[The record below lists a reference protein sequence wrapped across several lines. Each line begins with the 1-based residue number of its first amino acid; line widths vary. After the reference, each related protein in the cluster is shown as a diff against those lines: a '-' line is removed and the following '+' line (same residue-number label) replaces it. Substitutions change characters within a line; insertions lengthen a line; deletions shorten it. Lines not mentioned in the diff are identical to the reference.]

1 MVKHSTIKTWLTAAA
16 FLFLPLNAYAA
27 GLGKLTVSSG
37 LGQPLRAEIELVSVQ
52 KDELSS
58 VVARIASLEAYRE
71 AKIDRATSLSSI
83 KISVESRANG
93 EPYLKV
99 ISTKPVNDPF
109 VDMLIELNWASGRLL
124 REYTLLLD
132 PPGFAEA
139 RPVPAQPIAVPS
151 VAPSV
156 EKRSEPNVAAP
167 TNVAPRRSTST
178 ARSGKRS
185 KTDSKNLTPAE
196 ETFPKL
202 NGESSTPAPA
212 PANATPE
219 PEATADTYGP
229 VKKGDTLAQIASS
242 LKPEG
247 VSLEQMLVGLYKNN
261 TKAFSGNMNRLKTG
275 QILRVPDA
283 DQLKSV
289 EKKQAQREIK
299 LQAAD
304 WNAYRQKLAGAV
316 AQVAPEKS
324 DAGQQEVTGKI
335 TPKVEDQAAS
345 AKAPSKDVLKLS
357 KGETA
362 GVGPSDAATTGKAGN
377 NAKALRER
385 IQSLEEEAVA
395 KEKTIKES
403 NERVSALEK
412 NVQDMKQLLELKNQ
426 NLAALQKQAATK
438 AVPPPPPV
446 VAPAV
451 KPAPPV
457 EAAKPPVTPET
468 PLVKAVPESKST
480 EVPPSPAATP
490 EPVAQTPAPPVV
502 TPKPEAAKP
511 KPAVVPAP
519 VPKETAWYDD
529 FLKNPLYWGAGLVVL
544 ALIGVLWLMV
554 LGNRRRKS
562 LTSFEDSIMTGG
574 DLKANT
580 VYGDTSGGVIDTG
593 DTSFLTDF
601 SQAGLGTIDTND
613 VDPIAEAEVYMAY
626 GRDAQA
632 EEILKEALTKDPNRH
647 EIHLKLLEIYA
658 GRKNVAAFETLAS
671 ELYAATGGQ
680 ASTVWEKAAEMGRQ
694 LDPDNPLYT
703 DGGPAPS
710 GSPHKGGSGMGMA
723 AAGAGMVA
731 GVVAATAAQRD
742 RVKHEEVMKPVSN
755 ISMEDGLNA
764 MQPSPAVAEE
774 ALDFDLDFAS
784 PDQATPQHIH
794 SPSTHE
800 VSFNES
806 DMGSKL
812 GMDTII
818 PQAFEKQMHGHPPAA
833 APALASEFD
842 FDDALTFDTTSQPA
856 PSHAAPQAAAHVAED
871 TALDFDFDLDEEAAS
886 ATSEQTIMPE
896 LDLTGIN
903 LDLDESPPLETH
915 SLSGPDTEIGEWQEV
930 STKIDLAKAYVDMG
944 DKEGARE
951 ILQEVLVEGDRTQ
964 QDNAKALLASL

>member
-16 FLFLPLNAYAA
+16 FLFLPLSAYAA
-27 GLGKLTVSSG
+27 GLGKLTVTSG
-37 LGQPLRAEIELVSVQ
+37 LGQPLRAEIELLSVQ

-58 VVARIASLEAYRE
+58 VVARIASLDAYRE
-71 AKIDRATSLSSI
+71 AKIERATSLSSI
-83 KISVESRANG
+83 KISVENRANG

-99 ISTKPVNDPF
+99 ISTKPVNDPY

-139 RPVPAQPIAVPS
+139 RPVPAQPIAMPS

-156 EKRSEPNVAAP
+156 ERRSEPNMAAP
-167 TNVAPRRSTST
+167 TNIAPRRSTST
-178 ARSGKRS
+178 TRSGKRS
-185 KTDSKNLTPAE
+185 KTETKNRTPAE

-202 NGESSTPAPA
+202 DGEPSTPVPA
-212 PANATPE
+212 PANASPE
-219 PEATADTYGP
+219 PEAAADTYGP

-261 TKAFSGNMNRLKTG
+261 TKAFAGNMNRLKTG

-324 DAGQQEVTGKI
+324 EAGQQEVTGKI

-345 AKAPSKDVLKLS
+345 AKTPSKDVLKLS
-357 KGETA
+357 KGEAA
-362 GVGPSDAATTGKAGN
+362 GVGQSDAATTGKGGKD
-377 NAKALRER
+377 AKALRER

-395 KEKTIKES
+395 KEKTIRES
-403 NERVSALEK
+403 NERVAALEK

-446 VAPAV
+446 AVPEV

-468 PLVKAVPESKST
+468 PLVKAVPEGTSA
-480 EVPPSPAATP
+480 EAPPAPAATP
-490 EPVAQTPAPPVV
+490 APAAPTPPPVV
-502 TPKPEAAKP
+502 TPKPEVAKP
-511 KPAVVPAP
+511 KPAVAPAP
-519 VPKETAWYDD
+519 TAKETAWYDD
-529 FLKNPLYWGAGLVVL
+529 LLKNPLYWGAGLAVL

-710 GSPHKGGSGMGMA
+710 GSPHKGGSGVAMA
-723 AAGAGMVA
+723 AAGAGVVA

-784 PDQATPQHIH
+784 PDQPTPAHIH

-800 VSFNES
+800 VSFDES

-856 PSHAAPQAAAHVAED
+856 PSHVAPQAAAHVAED

-903 LDLDESPPLETH
+903 LDLDESPQLQTH
-915 SLSGPDTEIGEWQEV
+915 TPSGPDTEIGEWQEV

>member
-16 FLFLPLNAYAA
+16 FLFLPLSAYAA
-27 GLGKLTVSSG
+27 GLGKLTVTSG
-37 LGQPLRAEIELVSVQ
+37 LGQPLRAEIELLSIQ

-58 VVARIASLEAYRE
+58 VVARIASLDAYRE
-71 AKIDRATSLSSI
+71 AKIERATSLSSI
-83 KISVESRANG
+83 KISVENRANG
-93 EPYLKV
+93 APYLKV
-99 ISTKPVNDPF
+99 ISTKPVNDPY
-109 VDMLIELNWASGRLL
+109 VDMLVELNWASGRLL

-132 PPGFAEA
+132 PPGFAEL

-156 EKRSEPNVAAP
+156 ERRSEPNIAAP
-167 TNVAPRRSTST
+167 TNIAPRRSTST
-178 ARSGKRS
+178 TRSGKRS
-185 KTDSKNLTPAE
+185 KTETKNLTPAE

-202 NGESSTPAPA
+202 DGESSTPAPV
-212 PANATPE
+212 PADATPE
-219 PEATADTYGP
+219 PEAAADTYGP

-261 TKAFSGNMNRLKTG
+261 TKAFSGNINRLKTG

-335 TPKVEDQAAS
+335 TPKVEDQATTAQT
-345 AKAPSKDVLKLS
+345 PSKDVLKLS

-362 GVGPSDAATTGKAGN
+362 GLGKSDTSGAGKGGKDAN
-377 NAKALRER
+377 ALRER

-403 NERVSALEK
+403 NERVTALEK

-426 NLAALQKQAATK
+426 NLAALQKQAATQ
-438 AVPPPPPV
+438 AVPPSPGG
-446 VAPAV
+446 APEI
-451 KPAPPV
+451 KPAPP
-457 EAAKPPVTPET
+457 ADATTPET
-468 PLVKAVPESKST
+468 PLVKAVPEGTS
-480 EVPPSPAATP
+480 EVPPTPAVTP
-490 EPVAQTPAPPVV
+490 ETVVPAPPPVV
-502 TPKPEAAKP
+502 TPPPEVAKP
-511 KPAVVPAP
+511 KPAVAPAP
-519 VPKETAWYDD
+519 VPTETPWYSEL
-529 FLKNPLYWGAGLVVL
+529 LKNPLYLGAGAAVV
-544 ALIGVLWLMV
+544 ALIVVLWLMV

-723 AAGAGMVA
+723 AAGAGVVA

-755 ISMEDGLNA
+755 ISMEAGLNA
-764 MQPSPAVAEE
+764 MQPSPAATEE

-784 PDQATPQHIH
+784 PGQATPAHIH
-794 SPSTHE
+794 SPSTPE
-800 VSFNES
+800 VSFDEG
-806 DMGSKL
+806 DMGLKL

-818 PQAFEKQMHGHPPAA
+818 PQAFEKQMHGHPPAT
-833 APALASEFD
+833 APALASEFN
-842 FDDALTFDTTSQPA
+842 FDDELAFDLTSHAQTA
-856 PSHAAPQAAAHVAED
+856 PSHVAPVAVAHVAED
-871 TALDFDFDLDEEAAS
+871 TTLDFDFDLDEEAAS

-896 LDLTGIN
+896 LDLTGID
-903 LDLDESPPLETH
+903 LDLNESPRLETH
-915 SLSGPDTEIGEWQEV
+915 APSGPDTEIGEWQEV